1 MKLQVV
7 LLAAA
12 TLAAGPAMAETAGS
26 THPRCSWTTGGCP
39 QARAAAKP
47 RSYGVPQPTPAPA
60 YRGPTTSKIYGAPEP
75 PKPETFKPYK
85 PYTGGSVYSQPSRQ
99 RPPGA
104 RPCETS
110 VYVNACGEGR

>member
-7 LLAAA
+7 FAAA
-12 TLAAGPAMAETAGS
+12 AIMAAGPAMAEPGS
-26 THPRCSWTTGGCP
+26 LTRGCNFATGCP
-39 QARAAAKP
+39 RAQAAKP
-47 RSYGVPQPTPAPA
+47 PSYGVPQPTPAPA

-99 RPPGA
+99 RPAGA
-104 RPCETS
+104 KPCETS
-110 VYVNACGEGR
+110 VYVNACGDGR